1 MFTTS
6 PSLTRSI
13 SLLFFAFLVISGM
26 YFAREFL
33 IPVAIASLLAML
45 FLPLSRW
52 FESKGSNRVVSSI
65 FCVLVLLA
73 GIAGIVALLSWQ
85 ASDITNDLS
94 QIGERLDKIGGEIKQ
109 YIAKNVGISPE
120 KQKEWID
127 KQSESG
133 AGGSGTSA
141 TTVLSFFMGI
151 MVNTILVLVYLFL
164 FISSRGHLKKFV
176 LMMVPTEE
184 TKETEQIIT
193 DGGKM
198 AQKYVSG
205 MAMMIGMLWILYGI
219 GFTLAGVENA
229 LFFAVLCGILEIIP
243 FIGNLAGTFLTVL
256 MAISQ
261 GGDDVMIMSVIGTYF
276 IVQFV
281 QTYILEPL
289 VVGSEV
295 NINPLFTILILVL
308 MELIWGIPG
317 MILAIPMLGI
327 IKIICDHVKPL
338 KPYGFLIGKEKSSD
352 PKIFEAVKNW
362 FGSSKKQKSKA

>member
-6 PSLTRSI
+6 PSLSRSI

-33 IPVAIASLLAML
+33 IPIAIASLLAML

-52 FESKGSNRVVSSI
+52 FESKGSSRVVSSI

-94 QIGERLDKIGGEIKQ
+94 QIGERVNKIGGEIKE

-127 KQSESG
+127 KESG
-133 AGGSGTSA
+133 SGSGTGTSG
-141 TTVLSFFMGI
+141 TTVLSSLMGI
-151 MVNTILVLVYLFL
+151 LVDTILVLVYLFL
-164 FISSRGHLKKFV
+164 FIYSRGHLKKFV
-176 LMMVPTEE
+176 LMMVPAEE
-184 TKETEQIIT
+184 TKETEQIIK

-198 AQKYVSG
+198 AQKYISG
-205 MAMMIGMLWILYGI
+205 MAMMIVMLWILYGV
-219 GFTLAGVENA
+219 GFSLAGVENA

-243 FIGNLAGTFLTVL
+243 FIGNLTGTFLTVL
-256 MAISQ
+256 MVISQ
-261 GGDDVMIMSVIGTYF
+261 GGDDTMIIAVVGTYL

-308 MELIWGIPG
+308 MEIIWGIPG

-327 IKIICDHVKPL
+327 IKIICDHVRPL
-338 KPYGFLIGKEKSSD
+338 KPYGFLIGKEKVGD
-352 PKIFEAVKNW
+352 PKIFEFATSL
-362 FGSSKKQKSKA
+362 FGSSKKKKSRA